1 MTASRDIDDI
11 STVPGGKSGA
21 EWTSGTRESVLALW
35 ALNGG
40 MLTDVAGTN
49 TITANVAVSG
59 GFTSYADGLRVG
71 FNAAATN
78 TGAATLNISSVG
90 AKNIRDPDGDVLSA
104 GAIVGGRF
112 TEAVFYADDDN
123 WRLVTSGGTTNVT
136 VQGGLFLQRSAP
148 SRLVSAVASTTSV
161 TPIGSVSFQTQYA
174 DSRVIIEGAAALVA
188 GAGSTD
194 DDGIVVA
201 LYVDGVSVQSFTAYC
216 LASQARSI
224 PLYFSYLPGDISTHT
239 YSVRVSSTI
248 AAAYPASENVIWAS
262 EISPNA

>member
-11 STVPGGKSGA
+11 STAPGGKSGA
-21 EWTSGTRESVLALW
+21 EWTSGTRDSVLALW

-40 MLTDVAGTN
+40 MLTSVAGTN
-49 TITANVAVSG
+49 TITASVAVTG
-59 GFTSYADGLRVG
+59 GFTAYADGLRVG
-71 FNAAATN
+71 FIAAGTT

-90 AKNIRDPDGDVLSA
+90 AKAIRDPDGDVLAA
-104 GAIVGGRF
+104 GAIVAGRF
-112 TEAVFYADDDN
+112 TEAVFYADDDH

-148 SRLVSAVASTTSV
+148 SRLISAVSSTTSV
-161 TPIGSVSFQTQYA
+161 TPIGSVAFQTQYA
-174 DSRVIIEGAAALVA
+174 ASRVIIEGAAALVT
-188 GAGSTD
+188 GAGSAD

-224 PLYFSYLPGDISTHT
+224 PFYFSYLPGDISSHT